1 MGIRNQQLE
10 EDRMSSP
17 IVELRRLIQEN
28 TRIQKGLAIE
38 IDYVDVSHA
47 LADGLVARLVR

>member
-1 MGIRNQQLE
+1 
-10 EDRMSSP
+10 MSSP